1 MYSDRFLQLIDPPPT
16 EITYKLWFLD
26 IYKSISRLELL
37 VFLEMFMS
45 CRGGSRIFHL
55 STGRGGG
62 VGWGGV
68 GGVQLEIGGTDGWLT
83 QTWKANNEAIT

>member
-1 MYSDRFLQLIDPPPT
+1 
-16 EITYKLWFLD
+16 
-26 IYKSISRLELL
+26 
-37 VFLEMFMS
+37 MFMS

-68 GGVQLEIGGTDGWLT
+68 GWGGVGGVQLEIGGTDGWLT
-83 QTWKANNEAIT
+83 QT

>member
-16 EITYKLWFLD
+16 EITYQLWFLD
-26 IYKSISRLELL
+26 TYKSISTLELL

-45 CRGGSRIFHL
+45 CRGGSKIFHL

-62 VGWGGV
+62 GGV
-68 GGVQLEIGGTDGWLT
+68 GWVVY
-83 QTWKANNEAIT
+83 N

>member
-26 IYKSISRLELL
+26 IFKNISTLELL

-45 CRGGSRIFHL
+45 CGGGSRIFHL
-55 STGRGGG
+55 SMGRG
-62 VGWGGV
+62 GGV
-68 GGVQLEIGGTDGWLT
+68 GGVQLENGGTDGWLT

>member
-26 IYKSISRLELL
+26 IFKNISTLELL

-45 CRGGSRIFHL
+45 CGGGSRIFHL
-55 STGRGGG
+55 SMGR
-62 VGWGGV
+62 GGV
-68 GGVQLEIGGTDGWLT
+68 GGVQLENGGTDGWLT

>member
-16 EITYKLWFLD
+16 EITYQLWFLD
-26 IYKSISRLELL
+26 TYKSISTLELL

-45 CRGGSRIFHL
+45 CRGGSKIFHL

-62 VGWGGV
+62 GVGWV
-68 GGVQLEIGGTDGWLT
+68 VY
-83 QTWKANNEAIT
+83 N

>member
-26 IYKSISRLELL
+26 IFKNISTLELL

-45 CRGGSRIFHL
+45 CGGGSRIFHL
-55 STGRGGG
+55 SMGRGGG
-62 VGWGGV
+62 GWCTTREWWNWRV
-68 GGVQLEIGGTDGWLT
+68 AYTNLES
-83 QTWKANNEAIT
+83 E

>member
-16 EITYKLWFLD
+16 EITYQLWFLD
-26 IYKSISRLELL
+26 IFKNISTLELL
-37 VFLEMFMS
+37 VFLEIS
-45 CRGGSRIFHL
+45 CLVGADPGSFTFLREGG
-55 STGRGGG
+55 
-62 VGWGGV
+62 GWGGV